1 MLRRL
6 ITVVIATVSMLLA
19 VPAAAFACGGL
30 VAGKHAEVL
39 TKATALAAWFDGV
52 EHYITGFEFAGTAS
66 SFGYIIPLPAPPTEI
81 RKGGD
86 WTLERLER
94 EAFPQPV
101 AEAAFAGAASADRS
115 SGAVEVL
122 KQVKIDSLDIKVVRG
137 GGRDVAAW
145 ARRHAFD
152 MTPDTDELLASYKAN
167 IFALAKFDK
176 KEAEKKFQVGQG
188 VVIDFEIPLDGPWI
202 PLRILSLGKV
212 EAEVINAHLFMLT
225 PQRPIMSSPL
235 GSLTGLRTVKD
246 EWASES
252 LIADLRSDTGT
263 SWIPEKMWFRAYELV
278 APTNTVTYDMA
289 ASGNGIVPVD
299 LTGNGARDGSWSWW
313 LIGAALGTAAI
324 GIAKRRRG
332 VTEASS

>member
-39 TKATALAAWFDGV
+39 TKATALAAWVDGV
-52 EHYITGFEFAGTAS
+52 EHYITGFEFAGTAD

-101 AEAAFAGAASADRS
+101 ADQAFATAGAELTSKR
-115 SGAVEVL
+115 VEVL
-122 KQVKIDSLDIKVVRG
+122 KEVKIDSLDIKVVRG

-145 ARRHAFD
+145 ARQHNFD
-152 MTPDTDELLASYKAN
+152 MTPDTDELLATYKAN

-188 VVIDFEIPLDGPWI
+188 VVIDFEIPLAGPWI
-202 PLRILSLGKV
+202 PLRILSLGKH
-212 EAEVINAHLFMLT
+212 EAEQINAHLFMLT
-225 PQRPIMSSPL
+225 PQRPILSSPL
-235 GSLTGLRTVKD
+235 GKLTGLRTVKD
-246 EWASES
+246 EWASKS
-252 LIADLRSDTGT
+252 LIDDLRSDTGT
-263 SWIPEKMWFRAYELV
+263 SWIPDKMWFRAYELV
-278 APTNTVTYDMA
+278 APTNTVTYDIA
-289 ASGNGIVPVD
+289 ASGDGIVPVD
-299 LTGNGARDGSWSWW
+299 LTGNGARDGSWAWW
-313 LIGAALGTAAI
+313 LIGAALGTAAL
-324 GIAKRRRG
+324 GIAKRRRAS
-332 VTEASS
+332 TAASS